1 MGSFDLTQQAEEEN
15 ELRKKQEQALMEK
28 LLEQEA
34 LMEQQDPK
42 VRSAWPLRLS
52 SWEGRPSWFLE
63 ASRKEGQKAGF
74 AQEPHSFLLGL
85 ADVAHG
91 FVIHYFVQHTVE

>member
-1 MGSFDLTQQAEEEN
+1 MGSFDFAQQAEEEN

-42 VRSAWPLRLS
+42 VRRGQGLRWPRLS
-52 SWEGRPSWFLE
+52 QQGRGANARPARMPDGFPPGLGSWAR
-63 ASRKEGQKAGF
+63 
-74 AQEPHSFLLGL
+74 
-85 ADVAHG
+85 G
-91 FVIHYFVQHTVE
+91 FVVHPLFCTQ

>member
-1 MGSFDLTQQAEEEN
+1 MKDLSVPKALWIVQMALRNLNCHCFHLFCNFQSLFVFPQQAEEEN

-42 VRSAWPLRLS
+42 VRSFCSKLDLNEAKVERGMMS
-52 SWEGRPSWFLE
+52 S
-63 ASRKEGQKAGF
+63 
-74 AQEPHSFLLGL
+74 LL
-85 ADVAHG
+85 
-91 FVIHYFVQHTVE
+91 

>member
-1 MGSFDLTQQAEEEN
+1 MGSFDFAQQAEEEN

-42 VRSAWPLRLS
+42 VRRGQGLRRPHLGQQ
-52 SWEGRPSWFLE
+52 GRGQMPDLHACRTAFCQGLE
-63 ASRKEGQKAGF
+63 AGLVDLLFILCSAHSRKK
-74 AQEPHSFLLGL
+74 
-85 ADVAHG
+85 
-91 FVIHYFVQHTVE
+91 